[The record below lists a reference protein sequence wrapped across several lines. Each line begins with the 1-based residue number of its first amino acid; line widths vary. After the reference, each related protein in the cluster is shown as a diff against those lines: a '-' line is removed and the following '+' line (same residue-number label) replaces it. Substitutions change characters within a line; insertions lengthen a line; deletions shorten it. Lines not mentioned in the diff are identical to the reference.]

1 MARCRGWEG
10 TGKELEW
17 SEPVVA
23 GEFGDQLGTVSSAR
37 SHWALGSW
45 GRGFLLLTVTPRSFL
60 LQAFTQL
67 IKSTPA

>member
-23 GEFGDQLGTVSSAR
+23 REFGDQLGTVSSAR
-37 SHWALGSW
+37 SHWPLGSW
-45 GRGFLLLTVTPRSFL
+45 GHGFLLLTVTPLSL
-60 LQAFTQL
+60 LPQAFTQL